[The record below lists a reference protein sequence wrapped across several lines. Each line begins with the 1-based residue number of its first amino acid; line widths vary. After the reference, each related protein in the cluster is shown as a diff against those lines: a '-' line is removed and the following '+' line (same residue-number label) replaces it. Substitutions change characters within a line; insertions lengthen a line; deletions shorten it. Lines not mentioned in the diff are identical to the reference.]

1 MPRACSPGSS
11 VLRRR
16 TRDLG
21 SNNQQTYLIFT
32 TGIIDLRKVTEQRS
46 FCCYINNFY
55 FSGAHRMRL
64 AAAAK
69 HSVVGLGVSAC
80 CLVPWVSTILMPT
93 WSSWILLSPCL
104 ILQPSEKFHKQHDSL
119 EYVPLLPQL
128 ARVRLCYSELKPW
141 LIHAGYHLILKSSHL
156 SRNISSPLL
165 GLDNLYS
172 IRVLACLRAHSYEVV
187 ELEFKSKL
195 HHKYS
200 LSL

>member
-1 MPRACSPGSS
+1 MPRACPPCSS
-11 VLRRR
+11 ALRRR
-16 TRDLG
+16 TRYLG

-32 TGIIDLRKVTEQRS
+32 TGIIELRKVTEQRS

-55 FSGAHRMRL
+55 FSGARRTWL
-64 AAAAK
+64 AVAAK
-69 HSVVGLGVSAC
+69 RSVVGLGVSAC
-80 CLVPWVSTILMPT
+80 SLVSWISVVLMPT

-141 LIHAGYHLILKSSHL
+141 LIHARYHLILKSSHL
-156 SRNISSPLL
+156 SRHISLPLL

-172 IRVLACLRAHSYEVV
+172 VRVLTCLRAHSYEVI

-200 LSL
+200 LFL